1 MDNSQSYRYSPTR
14 QNSSN
19 AAAFIQ
25 MPASPAMTPVAQPGQ
40 PNESHFINQIKE
52 LSKHMD
58 ETNDLERLRKKSM
71 K

>member
-1 MDNSQSYRYSPTR
+1 MDNSQSLRYSPTR

-19 AAAFIQ
+19 LAAFTQ
-25 MPASPAMTPVAQPGQ
+25 MPTSTAMTQIVPGQ
-40 PNESHFINQIKE
+40 PNESHFINQIRE
-52 LSKHMD
+52 LSENMD